1 MKQLR
6 DLVPKNKAIVP
17 KARLLTFKEFNQ
29 YVYEPS
35 KRIKALNLPEE
46 ERLELDRIIRERLEY
61 RVH

>member
-17 KARLLTFKEFNQ
+17 KARLLTFKEYCQ

-35 KRIKALNLPEE
+35 KRIDSLNLSENE
-46 ERLELDRIIRERLEY
+46 KQELERIIEARKIIPET
-61 RVH
+61 